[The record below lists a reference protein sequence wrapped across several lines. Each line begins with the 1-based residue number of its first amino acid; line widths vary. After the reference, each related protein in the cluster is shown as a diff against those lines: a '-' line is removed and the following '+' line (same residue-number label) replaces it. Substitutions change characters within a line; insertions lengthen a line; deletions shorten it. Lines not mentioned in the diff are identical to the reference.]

1 MDVAPDKQ
9 NIDSV
14 FSNKTFYIDFYQ
26 RQYKWNEDPVKRLLD
41 DIFYKFKEGYEVNKD
56 KDTDLDQL
64 IEKYSWYYLNTYVT
78 NSIDGKLYVVDGQ
91 QRLTTLT
98 LILIK
103 LRHLA
108 HTYNS
113 ELENWISGKIAGQ
126 SGFTKEFWMN
136 HENEKEILQALLEN
150 KNLENLKNKD
160 GSTAQNLI
168 NNYKVIST
176 WLDGELKDKTIFEH
190 FVFYFLKRVVLIELN
205 VEQTDVPMVF
215 EVINDRGVRLKS
227 YEILKGKLLG
237 QIDKNELENSHLND
251 IWDKQVEKINK
262 IVDDGIDTFF
272 IYYLR
277 AKFANTIGDSR
288 KYEKNY
294 HRIMFSPE
302 LESSLKLSHNP
313 KNVKNFLNNEFIY
326 YSDLY
331 YRLLNLQNFEVKK
344 FQYVYYNG
352 LTQMDSQFLLI
363 LSACK
368 LNDEQEDEKIKLI
381 SQQVDRLF
389 SLLQLQKSYDSND
402 FYEMVYLIN
411 SEIRK
416 ADLNKIKEVFDKYL
430 IKTLS
435 KNRGVQI
442 TEPLNYSIFKEV
454 GIELNKRFT
463 RYFFA
468 RIEKFIAVN
477 TNMEMKHSMYD
488 LVVNTGTKNGF
499 HIEHILSE
507 NKENLKLFG
516 NDSERFDNERNRL
529 GGLLLLKGK
538 DNISSNNEPYTKKLK
553 SYANSLYWN
562 ETLRE
567 DSYKSKLDFKKMINK
582 YKLNLHPMN
591 KFGPEELEE
600 RQKLLFE
607 IISIIWA

>member
-1 MDVAPDKQ
+1 MDVTPDKQ

-56 KDTDLDQL
+56 KDIDLDQL

-160 GSTAQNLI
+160 GLTAQNLI

-567 DSYKSKLDFKKMINK
+567 DSYKSKLDFKKMIKK

>member
-113 ELENWISGKIAGQ
+113 ELENWISVKIAGQ

-402 FYEMVYLIN
+402 FNEMVYLIN

>member
-1 MDVAPDKQ
+1 
-9 NIDSV
+9 
-14 FSNKTFYIDFYQ
+14 
-26 RQYKWNEDPVKRLLD
+26 
-41 DIFYKFKEGYEVNKD
+41 
-56 KDTDLDQL
+56 
-64 IEKYSWYYLNTYVT
+64 
-78 NSIDGKLYVVDGQ
+78 
-91 QRLTTLT
+91 
-98 LILIK
+98 
-103 LRHLA
+103 
-108 HTYNS
+108 
-113 ELENWISGKIAGQ
+113 
-126 SGFTKEFWMN
+126 
-136 HENEKEILQALLEN
+136 
-150 KNLENLKNKD
+150 
-160 GSTAQNLI
+160 
-168 NNYKVIST
+168 
-176 WLDGELKDKTIFEH
+176 
-190 FVFYFLKRVVLIELN
+190 
-205 VEQTDVPMVF
+205 
-215 EVINDRGVRLKS
+215 
-227 YEILKGKLLG
+227 
-237 QIDKNELENSHLND
+237 
-251 IWDKQVEKINK
+251 
-262 IVDDGIDTFF
+262 
-272 IYYLR
+272 
-277 AKFANTIGDSR
+277 
-288 KYEKNY
+288 
-294 HRIMFSPE
+294 
-302 LESSLKLSHNP
+302 
-313 KNVKNFLNNEFIY
+313 
-326 YSDLY
+326 
-331 YRLLNLQNFEVKK
+331 
-344 FQYVYYNG
+344 
-352 LTQMDSQFLLI
+352 
-363 LSACK
+363 
-368 LNDEQEDEKIKLI
+368 
-381 SQQVDRLF
+381 
-389 SLLQLQKSYDSND
+389 
-402 FYEMVYLIN
+402 MVYLIN

>member
-1 MDVAPDKQ
+1 
-9 NIDSV
+9 
-14 FSNKTFYIDFYQ
+14 
-26 RQYKWNEDPVKRLLD
+26 
-41 DIFYKFKEGYEVNKD
+41 
-56 KDTDLDQL
+56 
-64 IEKYSWYYLNTYVT
+64 LNTYVT

-251 IWDKQVEKINK
+251 IWDKKVEKINK

-277 AKFANTIGDSR
+277 AKFANTIGESR